1 MIQRYTDAVK
11 NILYYIQ
18 TRAKTRGHVRPPSWI
33 VGVDDEAVKLF
44 SFLFF
49 KQEINTGIECI

>member
-33 VGVDDEAVKLF
+33 VGVEDEAVKLF
-44 SFLFF
+44 SFLL
-49 KQEINTGIECI
+49 NTGIEHRKFAT